1 MAGAISQRY
10 DPVAN
15 YDPAAKGTFE
25 VPTLLRQA
33 AEVVPP
39 SRDLTFFI
47 SHLGAA
53 EQARALGA
61 PREYLGCGQGASD
74 TTYASSSGR
83 IGTLSPGT
91 HSGGQGLHR

>member
-61 PREYLGCGQGASD
+61 PREYLGCGQGASVD
-74 TTYASSSGR
+74 NGFDYPLDVASNAPQSAW
-83 IGTLSPGT
+83 
-91 HSGGQGLHR
+91 Q